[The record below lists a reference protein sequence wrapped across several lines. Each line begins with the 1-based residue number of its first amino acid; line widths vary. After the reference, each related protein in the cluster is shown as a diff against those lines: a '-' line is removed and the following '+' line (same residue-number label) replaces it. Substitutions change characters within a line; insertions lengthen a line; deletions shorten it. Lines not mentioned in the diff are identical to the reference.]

1 MFLEL
6 YGYGKY
12 PAKEGWPIPGS
23 FSNARS
29 PEEFEA
35 RNRASKRLVYDLM
48 APQKG
53 LMPASDPSTLILFS
67 QYK

>member
-48 APQKG
+48 APQK
-53 LMPASDPSTLILFS
+53 A
-67 QYK
+67 